1 MASQFQYATITDL
14 ENLLLV
20 DVDSSFES
28 QVETWIGAAEQ
39 QVNNYL
45 GYVTAS
51 GLWNEQ
57 ITGELN
63 DARVD
68 GDLNLVI
75 HPRKRPINSLSSLQL
90 WRGSDS
96 ITLDLTDDSTNRYI
110 IPVQANVIVYPNDE
124 LTISGNSILIA
135 GFSEIKFSR
144 WYTKI
149 NYIAGYTSI
158 PKDIAYATT
167 LLASD
172 VFMRHANK
180 EGLVSLTQGRIS
192 KRWRERSD
200 GRSDLQ
206 IDAFRVLDHYRVAS
220 GWF

>member
-75 HPRKRPINSLSSLQL
+75 HPRKRPINPLSSLQL

-96 ITLDLTDDSTNRYI
+96 ITLDLTDDSTN
-110 IPVQANVIVYPNDE
+110 
-124 LTISGNSILIA
+124 
-135 GFSEIKFSR
+135 
-144 WYTKI
+144 
-149 NYIAGYTSI
+149 
-158 PKDIAYATT
+158 
-167 LLASD
+167 
-172 VFMRHANK
+172 
-180 EGLVSLTQGRIS
+180 
-192 KRWRERSD
+192 
-200 GRSDLQ
+200 
-206 IDAFRVLDHYRVAS
+206 
-220 GWF
+220 